1 MVAEIL
7 LAVRIPVLTK
17 LVLTNTGKA
26 KEPAPETPVKPE
38 PSP

>member
-1 MVAEIL
+1 ML

-17 LVLTNTGKA
+17 LVLINTGKA
-26 KEPAPETPVKPE
+26 KEPPPPAIPVRAE